1 MGGVRGRGRRPPGR
15 LLLQPLGGG
24 AFPISPP
31 GVERSLNRT
40 ILEFVHRRRPPRA
53 GAGASPFAALPGFLP
68 AALFALGL
76 PAASAAS
83 PAPPTGWFAASAPA
97 GEGERWGERWYEPAS
112 GLTMASFGRPG
123 APAAGPV
130 QGMGGTPPSLHFS
143 ASGTYSFSSA
153 RVTVDAR
160 VAEGSEL
167 TVRLTDPSGGTETLS
182 MEPGGSGAI
191 RRHTWVGQLTEAG
204 QYRVEATLEGPNQDR
219 WTDSETL
226 TLDAGEPSCAVSV
239 SVPEGPTEWWLTEI
253 TANVCESSAATGDL
267 ATAYVVVERDGVRIA
282 SMDMS
287 DACER
292 AFFIPEG
299 GDYVASAE
307 IHDDRGVSATC
318 SSSDVGVDER
328 YPRAWLTLDLA
339 GGALR
344 SSREDI
350 VDAPATAALGGG
362 GLGLTV
368 PFRSGPGGSLAF
380 SARVAGGRAH
390 RNWLGAAA
398 DAALTYQGRAGFLG
412 FGGGLWGIGDPE
424 LVDVGVFGTGGINL
438 PGGPLAGPTQLF
450 VEGRLFAKHFD
461 DWRNNYSVLGGLRFN
476 FKPHH
481 RLRRR

>member
-1 MGGVRGRGRRPPGR
+1 MKP
-15 LLLQPLGGG
+15 
-24 AFPISPP
+24 
-31 GVERSLNRT
+31 T
-40 ILEFVHRRRPPRA
+40 ILESVPPRRPPRA
-53 GAGASPFAALPGFLP
+53 RAGRSLFAALSSLFP
-68 AALFALGL
+68 AAGLALGL
-76 PAASAAS
+76 PAATAAS
-83 PAPPTGWFAASAPA
+83 PAPPTGGAAGWFAVPAPA
-97 GEGERWGERWYEPAS
+97 GDGERWYEPVS
-112 GLTMASFGRPG
+112 GLTMASFGRP
-123 APAAGPV
+123 AAAAAAGPA
-130 QGMGGTPPSLHFS
+130 QGMAETPPSLHFS

-167 TVRLTDPSGGTETLS
+167 TVRLSGPSGGAETLS
-182 MEPGGSGAI
+182 MEPGGSGPI
-191 RRHTWVGQLTEAG
+191 GRHTWVGQLPEAG
-204 QYRVEATLEGPNQDR
+204 EYRVEATLDGPNQDR

-226 TLDAGEPSCAVSV
+226 TLAAGEPSCSVSV

-253 TANVCESSAATGDL
+253 TANVCESSAATGEL

-292 AFFIPEG
+292 SFFIPEG

-318 SSSDVGVDER
+318 SSNDVGVEER
-328 YPRAWLTLDLA
+328 YPRAWLTMDLA

-350 VDAPATAALGGG
+350 RDAPATAALGGG
-362 GLGLTV
+362 GLGFTI
-368 PFRSGPGGSLAF
+368 PFRSGPGGSLALTT
-380 SARVAGGRAH
+380 RVAGGRAH

-398 DAALTYQGRAGFLG
+398 DAALIYQGGAGFFG
-412 FGGGLWGIGDPE
+412 FGAGLWGIGDPE
-424 LVDVGVFGTGGINL
+424 LVDVGVFGTGGISL

-450 VEGRLFAKHFD
+450 VEGRLFTEQFD
-461 DWRNNYSVLGGLRFN
+461 DWRNNYAVLGGLRFN